1 MNLTVD
7 IVGETNKE
15 LSTSESVDLVINPLL
30 SEGGVLD
37 TLGVSRFVQGLGE
50 LEEISCAVEVPPHHL
65 SVVGVVATCEAL
77 LTSIVEE
84 GDTSGSQSEGK
95 GALEESL
102 VRVGAQEAGIVVVV
116 HKDTECV
123 DILEVLVVCCP
134 PVRNVSH
141 ALSVHPYVSD
151 SEVHRVVEEAG
162 DVVLVGTDISIV
174 SVEVLAHLEDASG
187 CAELRPEVFGDL
199 GDRVDADAVEV
210 VGLDKIL
217 NPVFQLPSHIGVALV
232 EVREASESAVLH
244 LPLIVPV
251 VDVTVSVIVLCSVER
266 IDLAVVVFDG
276 AHMVAHDVDHDPDA
290 HRVRG
295 IDHVLECLLP
305 TEVRIDLFPVASPVP
320 VVPTI
325 CVIHNR

>member
-50 LEEISCAVEVPPHHL
+50 LEEIGCAVEVPPHHL

-102 VRVGAQEAGIVVVV
+102 VRVRAQEAGIVVVV

-123 DILEVLVVCCP
+123 DILEVLIVCCP
-134 PVRNVSH
+134 PVSNVSH

-162 DVVLVGTDISIV
+162 DVVLVGTDIGIV

-217 NPVFQLPSHIGVALV
+217 YPVFQLPSHVGVALV
-232 EVREASESAVLH
+232 EVRKASESAVLH

-251 VDVTVSVIVLCSVER
+251 VDVAVSVIVLSSVEG

-276 AHMVAHDVDHDPDA
+276 AHMVADNVDHDPDA
-290 HRVRG
+290 HRVCG
-295 IDHVLECLLP
+295 IDHVLKCLLP
-305 TEVRIDLFPVASPVP
+305 TEVIIDLLPVASPIS
-320 VVPTI
+320 VVTSI
-325 CVIHNR
+325 CVIDDR